1 LNLYIAAIIK
11 DEYSGLLEW
20 IAYHRVLGVTGFM
33 IADNGSR
40 DGSTELLA
48 SLARLGIVSTFE
60 QPNLDNQK
68 PQLPAYERILRSCP
82 PEVDLLAFIDADE
95 FLLPLTDELG
105 LTGFLASRFQDESV
119 SALALNWSNF
129 GLLPAFRMR
138 ASVPS
143 P

>member
-1 LNLYIAAIIK
+1 MKPALHPDYQLDEKLNLYIAAIIK

-60 QPNLDNQK
+60 QP
-68 PQLPAYERILRSCP
+68 AYSGRS
-82 PEVDLLAFIDADE
+82 
-95 FLLPLTDELG
+95 
-105 LTGFLASRFQDESV
+105 
-119 SALALNWSNF
+119 
-129 GLLPAFRMR
+129 
-138 ASVPS
+138 
-143 P
+143 